1 MCISDRHA
9 KCVRFVIGL
18 KAADKKQKKLE
29 TIEAIN

>member
-18 KAADKKQKKLE
+18 KAADIKQKLE
-29 TIEAIN
+29 IIEVIN